1 MDPGAG
7 IGVFHGRNKNC
18 LREAT
23 LRSCGDLPVVATDDE
38 ITTPVEDRL
47 VMTGVSCP

>member
-1 MDPGAG
+1 MKETKAVFTRRLSGAME
-7 IGVFHGRNKNC
+7 IS
-18 LREAT
+18 L
-23 LRSCGDLPVVATDDE
+23 VVATDDE